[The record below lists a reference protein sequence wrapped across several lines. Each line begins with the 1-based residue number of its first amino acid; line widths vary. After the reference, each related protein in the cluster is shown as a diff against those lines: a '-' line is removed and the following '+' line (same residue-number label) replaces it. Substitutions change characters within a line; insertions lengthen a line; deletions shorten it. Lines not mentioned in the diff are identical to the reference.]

1 MSLFK
6 GNLVVE
12 PSRQRRRGT
21 SGAGTFIKTPDGTAI
36 ASPAMS
42 APDDDRLAD
51 IERRIAALD
60 APAALMESL
69 DGCAD
74 LAGRRDPVG
83 VRYGIARGIV
93 LNRLGLPD
101 SAMTELQKARALA
114 AGIGAS
120 DLLAQISREISRIH
134 AWRGETASASLEL
147 LRSVVEADASGSR
160 PDTAAAVAE
169 FGRLNLETGRYE
181 AALAAFAFAGGL
193 LDLLPPREA
202 SRIPVNRCEALA
214 ALGRFDD
221 CLDGI
226 DATIAG
232 LPAAYRRDNFIA
244 RLIRA
249 RSLAAVGREQEARAA
264 ADEAK
269 QWLADDPQSYERAE
283 LALLD
288 GMLHRDSD
296 PERAVAELET
306 ALDRF
311 VDDDLPRHEFDAR
324 ILLAQMLARL
334 HRQTEAE
341 ACIVKALRRA
351 EARQLPAMADR
362 VRAAAVGIWRPEMI
376 AELSP
381 EDRVG
386 PGGGSGRFLVLETLG
401 SGGFGEVQRAIDL
414 DTGAEV
420 AVKRLRRH
428 VGTDAAT
435 ARTALATV
443 RNEVIAAARVPNRFV
458 ARTRYLNM
466 DNAGDLTLVQ
476 DYVAGPTLREALADG
491 NLDFGRRMAIAASV
505 ARTVA
510 ALHKAGLAH
519 RDLKPDN
526 IILRNGQPVLID
538 LGLAKLRGVVD
549 VVAGLG
555 TEKYAP
561 PEQLAGTG
569 DDHRWLGREDVF
581 ALGRMIEELAKD
593 DSGEEQR
600 GGLFGRRF
608 GKRRSGRLDGPLA
621 TMVATMTVADVAKRD
636 VDLDRVADLLDEAAT
651 QTTG

>member
-1 MSLFK
+1 MS
-6 GNLVVE
+6 
-12 PSRQRRRGT
+12 T
-21 SGAGTFIKTPDGTAI
+21 
-36 ASPAMS
+36 
-42 APDDDRLAD
+42 PDDDRLAD

-69 DGCAD
+69 DGLAD

-114 AGIGAS
+114 AGIGAA
-120 DLLAQISREISRIH
+120 DLLAQISRELSRIH
-134 AWRGETASASLEL
+134 AWRGETASAALEL

-193 LDLLPPREA
+193 LDLLPQREA
-202 SRIPVNRCEALA
+202 SRIPVNRREALA

-226 DATIAG
+226 DVMIAG
-232 LPAAYRRDNFIA
+232 LPAAYRRDNFVA

-269 QWLADDPQSYERAE
+269 QWLSDDPQSYERAE

-296 PERAVAELET
+296 PEHAVAELET

-341 ACIVKALRRA
+341 ACIVEALRRA

-466 DNAGDLTLVQ
+466 DNVGDLTLVQ
-476 DYVAGPTLREALADG
+476 DYVAGPTLRGALADG
-491 NLDFGRRMAIAASV
+491 GLDFGRRMTIAASV
-505 ARTVA
+505 ARSVA

-526 IILRNGQPVLID
+526 IILRNGTQPVLID
-538 LGLAKLRGVVD
+538 LGLAKLKGVAD

-561 PEQLAGTG
+561 PEQLAGRG
-569 DDHRWLGREDVF
+569 DDPRWLGREDVF
-581 ALGRMIEELAKD
+581 ALGRMIEELARGD
-593 DSGEEQR
+593 DGEEQHR
-600 GGLFGRRF
+600 GLFGRRF

-621 TMVATMTVADVAKRD
+621 AMVATMTVADVAQRD

-651 QTTG
+651 QTTD

>member
-1 MSLFK
+1 MPGAARRL
-6 GNLVVE
+6 
-12 PSRQRRRGT
+12 RRR
-21 SGAGTFIKTPDGTAI
+21 SSF
-36 ASPAMS
+36 
-42 APDDDRLAD
+42 
-51 IERRIAALD
+51 
-60 APAALMESL
+60 
-69 DGCAD
+69 CA
-74 LAGRRDPVG
+74 R
-83 VRYGIARGIV
+83 
-93 LNRLGLPD
+93 
-101 SAMTELQKARALA
+101 S
-114 AGIGAS
+114 
-120 DLLAQISREISRIH
+120 SRPI
-134 AWRGETASASLEL
+134 
-147 LRSVVEADASGSR
+147 ASGSA

-181 AALAAFAFAGGL
+181 AALAAFDLAGGRL
-193 LDLLPPREA
+193 NLLPPREA
-202 SRIPVNRCEALA
+202 SRIPVNRSEALA

-226 DATIAG
+226 DAMLAG
-232 LPAAYRRDNFIA
+232 LPAAYRRDNFVA
-244 RLIRA
+244 RLIKA
-249 RSLAAVGREQEARAA
+249 RSLAAVGREQEARDT

-269 QWLADDPQSYERAE
+269 RWLSDDPQSYERAE

-288 GMLHRDSD
+288 GFLDRDGD
-296 PERAVAELET
+296 PEHAAAELGT

-324 ILLAQMLARL
+324 ILLAQILAGL
-334 HRQTEAE
+334 HRQMEAE
-341 ACIVKALRRA
+341 ACIVEALRRA

-420 AVKRLRRH
+420 AVKRLRPH

-443 RNEVIAAARVPNRFV
+443 RNEVMAAVRVPNRFV

-466 DNAGDLTLVQ
+466 DNAGALTLVQ

-491 NLDFGRRMAIAASV
+491 SLDFGRRMAIAASV
-505 ARTVA
+505 ARSVA
-510 ALHKAGLAH
+510 ALHKAGIAH

-526 IILRNGQPVLID
+526 IILRNGTQPVLID
-538 LGLAKLRGVVD
+538 LGLAKLKGVAD

-561 PEQLAGTG
+561 PEQLAGR
-569 DDHRWLGREDVF
+569 DDDPRWLGREDVF

-593 DSGEEQR
+593 DGSEEPH

-608 GKRRSGRLDGPLA
+608 GKRRAGRLAGPLA
-621 TMVATMTVADVAKRD
+621 TMVATMTVADVARRD
-636 VDLDRVADLLDEAAT
+636 VALDRVADLLDEAAT
-651 QTTG
+651 ATPD